1 MCTPGSLENK
11 ELDQNGF
18 TVIDVCTNR
27 ALFDTF
33 EQELKEQKL
42 ISMSLACD
50 KFTKKPVQSGGIG
63 QRITRRT
70 SKKTDSEKV
79 STVWYDPKDF

>member
-79 STVWYDPKDF
+79 GTVRYDHKDF